1 MGQSHEARD
10 TTRNEGNIAGQA
22 WKPHFRAGP
31 NKRRTRQERFDH
43 EGHICTFLASIER
56 DKSLKDAKLY
66 SSKYPNKN
74 YICE

>member
-10 TTRNEGNIAGQA
+10 TTRNEGDIAGQA
-22 WKPHFRAGP
+22 WKPLCQVGP

-66 SSKYPNKN
+66 SSKYLNKN
-74 YICE
+74 

>member
-10 TTRNEGNIAGQA
+10 TTRNEGNIASQA
-22 WKPHFRAGP
+22 WKPGFKAGP
-31 NKRRTRQERFDH
+31 NKRRTRQEHVGH
-43 EGHICTFLASIER
+43 EGQTCTFLASIEQ

-66 SSKYPNKN
+66 SSKYLNKN

>member
-22 WKPHFRAGP
+22 WKPGFRAGAEQEA
-31 NKRRTRQERFDH
+31 NETRTLWPDGQT
-43 EGHICTFLASIER
+43 CTFLASIEQ
-56 DKSLKDAKLY
+56 DKSFKDAKLY